1 MRVLFPHLS
10 VIALLVLTVG
20 CATAVDMDS
29 LNRRIDDNATR
40 LATLENA
47 QVKQEQEAES
57 EKGKKLQAL
66 EDEIESLQKDFA
78 DSKWALDDLTEKME
92 SFTAYMEEVEQFIV
106 QFRKKG
112 GEMDK
117 ALEEMTNR
125 IEADVRSLAEKLK
138 TMLEEESR

>member
-47 QVKQEQEAES
+47 QVKQDQEAES

>member
-1 MRVLFPHLS
+1 MRNLFPHLS

-47 QVKQEQEAES
+47 QVKQDQEAES
-57 EKGKKLQAL
+57 EKDKKLQAL
-66 EDEIESLQKDFA
+66 EAEIESLHKDFA
-78 DSKWALDDLTEKME
+78 DSKWAVGDLTEKME
-92 SFTAYMEEVEQFIV
+92 SFTAYMEEVEQVIV

-112 GEMDK
+112 GEIDK